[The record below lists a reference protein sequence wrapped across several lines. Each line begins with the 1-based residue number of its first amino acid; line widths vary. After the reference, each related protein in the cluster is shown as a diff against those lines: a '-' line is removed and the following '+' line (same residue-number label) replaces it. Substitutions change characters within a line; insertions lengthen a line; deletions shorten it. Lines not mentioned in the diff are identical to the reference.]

1 MFDFIYP
8 PRHAA
13 LKAADRVLGE
23 QEPDVL
29 KIHLE
34 QFLLPAVPADPVA
47 YVTMSP
53 PSGGGSVVAMEKKP
67 VKLKITGRKYLA
79 TGADASAVSVTT
91 PAGSAAELTSPT
103 HVSKKRKTVTVPSL
117 NAFEAIQAAYALP
130 LGTTVGVRVESV
142 TPAPSTSL
150 EATPSTVGETSLTEL
165 ILQASVTA
173 AVSCTIP
180 PPLPTAAVTVTIS
193 PVSTPLSSSVAPSS
207 LFNSPFSIFSA
218 TEKEMPTVSAAYEA
232 TSAGGTA
239 TSDAGGSSSDIADD
253 GARLGDDLYLPTIN
267 WDPNMQDKRYQP
279 RWKIAES
286 SRMIPPPPAVIQHW
300 VERAYP
306 PAESAYIE
314 GLNNENLMNSTMVDA
329 VSQPRRLAEIRRRW
343 MHDNN
348 ELHQARAAIQELQDE
363 KYRLESQL
371 QAAGL
376 RESRFLSKKNKVEDD
391 FKRVTAN
398 LAEERIMWA
407 RDIAEKDR
415 VLAYAKNVQEE
426 LERKVISEAQKVRS
440 EISTQVGKFRIDT
453 DFVSHVQER
462 YQALTVE
469 VEASNAKA
477 RAKQTELEERE
488 EHLRKLQ
495 QHCDSLI
502 SEKNA
507 LAQSSATCLKRW
519 KVPLNNQ
526 TLKWTA

>member
-1 MFDFIYP
+1 
-8 PRHAA
+8 
-13 LKAADRVLGE
+13 
-23 QEPDVL
+23 
-29 KIHLE
+29 
-34 QFLLPAVPADPVA
+34 
-47 YVTMSP
+47 
-53 PSGGGSVVAMEKKP
+53 
-67 VKLKITGRKYLA
+67 
-79 TGADASAVSVTT
+79 
-91 PAGSAAELTSPT
+91 
-103 HVSKKRKTVTVPSL
+103 
-117 NAFEAIQAAYALP
+117 
-130 LGTTVGVRVESV
+130 
-142 TPAPSTSL
+142 
-150 EATPSTVGETSLTEL
+150 
-165 ILQASVTA
+165 
-173 AVSCTIP
+173 
-180 PPLPTAAVTVTIS
+180 
-193 PVSTPLSSSVAPSS
+193 
-207 LFNSPFSIFSA
+207 
-218 TEKEMPTVSAAYEA
+218 
-232 TSAGGTA
+232 
-239 TSDAGGSSSDIADD
+239 
-253 GARLGDDLYLPTIN
+253 
-267 WDPNMQDKRYQP
+267 
-279 RWKIAES
+279 
-286 SRMIPPPPAVIQHW
+286 
-300 VERAYP
+300 
-306 PAESAYIE
+306 
-314 GLNNENLMNSTMVDA
+314 MNSTMVDA